1 MEILKSST
9 LKAWWKRFSRPRLA
23 RELKGRDFLTL
34 KDFTA
39 EELQTILNLSLKL
52 EKSKFYLKPL
62 KGKSLVMI
70 FQKPSTRTRVSF
82 EAAIRQL
89 GGWPITL
96 GWGEMQLGRGETVA
110 DTAKTLERYADGI
123 IARVFRH
130 GDLEELANNA
140 SIPVINALSDLYHPC
155 QALSDILTI
164 RKHFGRLKGLKL
176 AWVGDGDNVCHSLLL
191 ACSKLG
197 LNMSVACP
205 EGFEPKKEV
214 LDEALKEAKRSG
226 SIIEVVREP
235 TKAVFGADV
244 IYTDVFVSMG
254 LEAERERRIKAFL
267 PRYQVTSTLFKHAK
281 PACIFMHCLP
291 AHRGEEV
298 VDEVIDGPRS
308 VVWEQAENRLHL
320 QKGLL
325 AALFPLF

>member
-1 MEILKSST
+1 MV
-9 LKAWWKRFSRPRLA
+9 RL
-23 RELKGRDFLTL
+23 EGRDFLTL
-34 KDFTA
+34 KDFTG
-39 EELQTILNLSLKL
+39 EELQAILRLALKI
-52 EKSKFYLKPL
+52 EGARFPPKPL
-62 KGKSLVMI
+62 KGKSLVML

-96 GWGEMQLGRGETVA
+96 GWGETQLGRGETVA
-110 DTAKTLERYADGI
+110 DTARTLERYADGI

-130 GDLEELANNA
+130 RDLEELAAHA

-155 QALSDILTI
+155 QALSDMLTI
-164 RKHFGRLKGLKL
+164 LKHFGKLKGLKL
-176 AWVGDGDNVCHSLLL
+176 AWIGDGNNVCHSLLL

-205 EGFEPKKEV
+205 QGFEPKREV
-214 LDEALKEAKRSG
+214 LEEALKEASTSG
-226 SIIEVVREP
+226 SRIEVVREP
-235 TKAVFGADV
+235 SAAAFAADI

-254 LEAERERRIKAFL
+254 FEAERERRIKAFL
-267 PRYQVTSTLFKHAK
+267 PKYQVTPALFKHAK
-281 PACIFMHCLP
+281 PTCVFMHCLP

-298 VDEVIDGPRS
+298 VDEVLDGPQS
-308 VVWEQAENRLHL
+308 IVWKQAENRLHL

-325 AALFPLF
+325 AALYGKA

>member
-1 MEILKSST
+1 MK
-9 LKAWWKRFSRPRLA
+9 
-23 RELKGRDFLTL
+23 ELKGRDFLTL

-39 EELQTILNLSLKL
+39 DELQAILNLSLKL
-52 EKSKFYLKPL
+52 EKSRFPHKPL
-62 KGKSLVMI
+62 KGKTLVMI

-82 EAAIRQL
+82 EVAIRQL
-89 GGWPITL
+89 GGWPLTL

-110 DTAKTLERYADGI
+110 DTARTLERYADGV

-130 GDLEELANNA
+130 GDLEELAANA
-140 SIPVINALSDLYHPC
+140 EIPVVNALSDLYHPC
-155 QALSDILTI
+155 QALADMLTI
-164 RKHFGRLKGLKL
+164 YKHFGKLKGLKL

-205 EGFEPKKEV
+205 EGFEPKREV
-214 LDEALKEAKRSG
+214 LDEALTEAKKSG
-226 SIIEVVREP
+226 SLIEVVREP
-235 TKAVFGADV
+235 VRAVFRADI

-254 LEAERERRIKAFL
+254 LEKERERRIKAFL
-267 PRYQVTSTLFKHAK
+267 PKYQVTPTLFKHAK
-281 PACIFMHCLP
+281 STCVFMHCLP

-298 VDEVIDGPRS
+298 VDDVIDGS
-308 VVWEQAENRLHL
+308 QSIVWEQAENRLHL

-325 AALFPLF
+325 AALFQKG

>member
-1 MEILKSST
+1 MTEKL
-9 LKAWWKRFSRPRLA
+9 R
-23 RELKGRDFLTL
+23 GRDFLTL
-34 KDFTA
+34 KDFTS
-39 EELQTILNLSLKL
+39 EELKAILRLALKI
-52 EKSKFYLKPL
+52 ERARFPPKPL

-96 GWGEMQLGRGETVA
+96 GWGETQLGRGETVA
-110 DTAKTLERYADGI
+110 DTARTLERYADGI

-130 GDLEELANNA
+130 GDLEELALHA

-155 QALSDILTI
+155 QALSDMLTI
-164 RKHFGRLKGLKL
+164 LKHFGRLEGLKL
-176 AWVGDGDNVCHSLLL
+176 AWIGDGNNVCHSLLL

-205 EGFEPKKEV
+205 EGFEPKGEI
-214 LDEALKEAKRSG
+214 LEEALREAERTG
-226 SIIEVVREP
+226 SRIEVVREP
-235 TKAVFGADV
+235 ARAAFGADI

-254 LEAERERRIKAFL
+254 FEEERERRVKAFL
-267 PRYQVTSTLFKHAK
+267 PKYQVTPSLFKHAK
-281 PACIFMHCLP
+281 PTCVFMHCLP
-291 AHRGEEV
+291 AHRGKEV
-298 VDEVIDGPRS
+298 VDEVLDGPQS
-308 VVWEQAENRLHL
+308 IVWMQAENRLHL

-325 AALFPLF
+325 AALYQG

>member
-1 MEILKSST
+1 M
-9 LKAWWKRFSRPRLA
+9 
-23 RELKGRDFLTL
+23 
-34 KDFTA
+34 
-39 EELQTILNLSLKL
+39 
-52 EKSKFYLKPL
+52 
-62 KGKSLVMI
+62 
-70 FQKPSTRTRVSF
+70 
-82 EAAIRQL
+82 
-89 GGWPITL
+89 
-96 GWGEMQLGRGETVA
+96 
-110 DTAKTLERYADGI
+110 
-123 IARVFRH
+123 
-130 GDLEELANNA
+130 
-140 SIPVINALSDLYHPC
+140 
-155 QALSDILTI
+155 LTI
-164 RKHFGRLKGLKL
+164 RKHFGRLEGLKL

-214 LDEALKEAKRSG
+214 LDEASREAKRSG

-235 TKAVFGADV
+235 AQAVFGADI

-267 PRYQVTSTLFKHAK
+267 PRYQVTPALFKQAK

-298 VDEVIDGPRS
+298 VDEVIDGPQS
-308 VVWEQAENRLHL
+308 IVWEQAENRLHL

-325 AALFPLF
+325 AALFSPF